1 MFKISYM
8 PEENSSSDTQ
18 IKLPQNKLPWII
30 GAVVLLVAGWF
41 SYKALISSVEDY
53 KVTLVDAPKQVESN
67 VIGTFTWRVD
77 GPPTTINHTSVHL
90 GSVSTL
96 GDLGKEIKPAD
107 TKYTEMVSDFA
118 NGDYNIPLQF
128 VGNIKMMSE
137 GKYYFRVHALV
148 KDKNYWSDE
157 YSLDVTKAT
166 TVSGE
171 HKVTLLYPPKSVAL
185 NILPKDAKDATMGG
199 VVNFTWRVDGAPTTI
214 NHTSVHYG
222 LVSNPGDLDQ
232 EVLPTDTKYTDMV
245 TDFAKGNYNIPLQFV
260 GNTKVTTAGTYYF
273 RAHALVAGKNIWT
286 DEYSF
291 TAK

>member
-1 MFKISYM
+1 MA
-8 PEENSSSDTQ
+8 EENSANDTQ

-30 GAVVLLVAGWF
+30 GAIVLLVAGWF

-67 VIGTFTWRVD
+67 AIGTFTWRVD

-90 GSVSTL
+90 GTTSNL
-96 GDLGKEIKPAD
+96 GDLGKEVKPAD

-118 NGDYNIPLQF
+118 NGNYNIPLQF
-128 VGNIKMMSE
+128 VGNIKMMGV
-137 GKYYFRVHALV
+137 GKYYFRVHASV

-157 YSLDVTKAT
+157 YSLDVVKAT

-171 HKVTLLYPPKSVAL
+171 YRVTLLYPPKSVAL
-185 NILPKDAKDATMGG
+185 NVLPKDIKDATMGG
-199 VVNFTWRVDGAPTTI
+199 VVNFTWRLDGPPATI
-214 NHTSVHYG
+214 NHTAVHFG
-222 LVSNPGDLDQ
+222 LVSNPGILGQ
-232 EVLPTDTKYTDMV
+232 ETVPADTKYTDMV

-260 GNTKVTTAGTYYF
+260 GNTKITTAGTYYF
-273 RAHALVAGKNIWT
+273 RAHAMVAGKNIWT
-286 DEYSF
+286 DEFSF